1 MCHAAHH
8 GRKAAGRL
16 LEPVI
21 PDRTNGA
28 IMALRSMRERI
39 YQTLAY
45 EVIGLAVITPIVA
58 VVGGFSGHDSLVLLF
73 FVSIACM
80 VWSPVHN
87 TVFDV
92 IDWTASH
99 RLASDRPQSLRIV
112 HAASHELTSV
122 LATTPVIMLIGNLG
136 MMDALALDLALSV
149 AYTAYAYLFHMA
161 YDLLR
166 PVVSD
171 SEVTHPIF
179 H

>member
-1 MCHAAHH
+1 
-8 GRKAAGRL
+8 
-16 LEPVI
+16 
-21 PDRTNGA
+21 
-28 IMALRSMRERI
+28 MRERI

-45 EVIGLAVITPIVA
+45 EVIGLAIIAPIVA
-58 VVGGFSGHDSLVLLF
+58 VIGGFSGHDSLVLLF

-87 TVFDV
+87 TVFDM

-99 RLASDRPQSLRIV
+99 RVASDRPQSLRIV

-122 LATTPVIMLIGNLG
+122 LSTTPVIMFIGDLG

-161 YDLLR
+161 WDIVR

-171 SEVTHPIF
+171 QDAARPIY

>member
-1 MCHAAHH
+1 
-8 GRKAAGRL
+8 
-16 LEPVI
+16 
-21 PDRTNGA
+21 
-28 IMALRSMRERI
+28 MRERI
-39 YQTLAY
+39 FQTLAY
-45 EVIGLAVITPIVA
+45 EVIGLAIISPMVA

-73 FVSIACM
+73 IISIACM

-87 TVFDV
+87 TVFDM

-99 RLASDRPQSLRIV
+99 RIASDRPQSLRIV

-122 LATTPVIMLIGNLG
+122 LATTPLIMYIGNLG

-166 PVVSD
+166 PVVSEND
-171 SEVTHPIF
+171 VAGPIF
-179 H
+179 Y